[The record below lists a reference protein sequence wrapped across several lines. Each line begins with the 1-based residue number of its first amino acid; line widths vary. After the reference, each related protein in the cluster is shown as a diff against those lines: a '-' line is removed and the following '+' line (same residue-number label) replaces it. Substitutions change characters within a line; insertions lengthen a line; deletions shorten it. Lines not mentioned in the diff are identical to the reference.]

1 MENSSVASLFS
12 LPQKYYHSGY
22 GVSTASETNN
32 SELMR
37 LQETNEALSFDIKSV
52 LDNKMK
58 VESENFMLK
67 KEIQRIRDQN
77 NQLLLSNA
85 PNR

>member
-1 MENSSVASLFS
+1 
-12 LPQKYYHSGY
+12 
-22 GVSTASETNN
+22 
-32 SELMR
+32 MR

-77 NQLLLSNA
+77 N
-85 PNR
+85 

>member
-1 MENSSVASLFS
+1 MDNSSVASLFS
-12 LPQKYYHSGY
+12 LPNYQFHSGY
-22 GVSTASETNN
+22 GVSHNVSETNN

-58 VESENFMLK
+58 VETENFMLK
-67 KEIQRIRDQN
+67 KEIQRIRD
-77 NQLLLSNA
+77 
-85 PNR
+85 

>member
-1 MENSSVASLFS
+1 M
-12 LPQKYYHSGY
+12 
-22 GVSTASETNN
+22 T
-32 SELMR
+32 R

-52 LDNKMK
+52 LDNKMR

-77 NQLLLSNA
+77 NTLLSKTTA
-85 PNR
+85 KYAFIIHP